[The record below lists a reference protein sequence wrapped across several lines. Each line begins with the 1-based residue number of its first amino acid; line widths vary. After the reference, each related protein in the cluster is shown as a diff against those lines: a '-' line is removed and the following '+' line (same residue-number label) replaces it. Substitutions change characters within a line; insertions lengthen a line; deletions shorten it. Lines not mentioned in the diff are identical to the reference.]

1 MKSLKSRLWRQ
12 DAPGPTSPS
21 SPTAVASTVS
31 SACGGDP
38 GDPSCCAPHRGSEL
52 LGGAPGSL
60 LTLALRGPPFPSF
73 RRGPPSLPSRGVPL
87 FFACPHRA
95 RCTRRRGPGGPG
107 LPNPVPPHADSGPA
121 WLRVF
126 QPCQSWERRS
136 VSSAVRGKSGSQ
148 PGWERIGI
156 SNADKAPLVCLTLG
170 MAKSGK

>member
-1 MKSLKSRLWRQ
+1 MRTVAMKSLKSRLWRQ

-52 LGGAPGSL
+52 LGGAPGL
-60 LTLALRGPPFPSF
+60 LLILAFAGSTIPIFPQ
-73 RRGPPSLPSRGVPL
+73 GTPL

-95 RCTRRRGPGGPG
+95 RYTLCRGPGGPG
-107 LPNPVPPHADSGPA
+107 LPNPVPPRADSGPA
-121 WLRVF
+121 WLRGF

-170 MAKSGK
+170 MAKSGR